1 MPEQHSALS
10 TEATMTQQKMPLNQQ
25 QLRPNLT
32 FYDLYPPTTDMLAE
46 VSQSLSAASPSLHPK
61 YFYDETGS
69 ALFDRI
75 TRTPEYYPTRTE
87 TELLTGYAEEIRA
100 RLGRPQA
107 IAEPGAGSCEKV
119 RLLLDAWQ
127 PHHYMPLEIS
137 RECLLDASQQLAGDF
152 PGVHISAV
160 CADYC
165 QTMAMPQ
172 ALAQSGQVVFFP
184 GSTIGNFEPSARAN
198 FLKGLRKLA
207 GPGGALLIGAD
218 LQKADTQLNAAY
230 NDAEGFTAAFNLN
243 ALHHLNRELDC
254 QFDTDNMRHVAF
266 YNREQQ
272 RIEMHLE
279 CLSDQHIQLGERSL
293 TLNSGTRIH
302 TENSYKFTVTSFSAE
317 LVAAGFTPLNCWTDP
332 QNLFSLHLAQ
342 A

>member
-1 MPEQHSALS
+1 MKH
-10 TEATMTQQKMPLNQQ
+10 QQTPLNHQ
-25 QLRPNLT
+25 QLCPNLT
-32 FYDLYPPTTDMLAE
+32 FYDLYPPATDMLAE
-46 VSQSLSAASPSLHPK
+46 VSQSLSAPGPSLHPK
-61 YFYDETGS
+61 YFYDEAGS

-87 TELLTGYAEEIRA
+87 TSLLTGYAEEIQA
-100 RLGRPQA
+100 RLNQPQT

-127 PHHYMPLEIS
+127 PRHYMPLEIS
-137 RECLLDASQQLAGDF
+137 RECLLGASRQLAQDF
-152 PGVHISAV
+152 PDVHISAV

-165 QTMAMPQ
+165 QAMAMPQ
-172 ALAQSGQVVFFP
+172 ALAQPGRVVFFP
-184 GSTIGNFEPSARAN
+184 GSTIGNFEPAARSE

-230 NDAEGFTAAFNLN
+230 NDALGLTAAFNLN
-243 ALHHLNRELDC
+243 ALHHLNRELNC

-266 YNREQQ
+266 YNRAQQ

-279 CLSDQHIQLGERSL
+279 CLCDQDIQLGERSL
-293 TLNSGTRIH
+293 TLKSGTRIH
-302 TENSYKFTVTSFSAE
+302 TENSYKFTVESFSAE
-317 LVAAGFTPLNCWTDP
+317 LVAAGFTPLSCWTDP
-332 QNLFSLHLAQ
+332 QSLFSLHLAQ

>member
-1 MPEQHSALS
+1 MPEQHTAFSI
-10 TEATMTQQKMPLNQQ
+10 EAMMKHQQTPLNQQ

-32 FYDLYPPTTDMLAE
+32 FYDLYPPTKDMLAE
-46 VSQSLSAASPSLHPK
+46 VSQSLSGANPSLHPK

-87 TELLTGYAEEIRA
+87 TGLLTDYAEEIHA
-100 RLGRPQA
+100 RLGQPQI

-127 PHHYMPLEIS
+127 PRHYMPVEIS
-137 RECLLDASQQLAGDF
+137 RECLLDASRQLAGDF
-152 PGVHISAV
+152 PNVHISAV

-165 QTMAMPQ
+165 QTIAMPD
-172 ALAQSGQVVFFP
+172 ALTQSGQVVFFP
-184 GSTIGNFEPSARAN
+184 GSTIGNFEPSARAD
-198 FLKGLRKLA
+198 FLKGLHNLA
-207 GPGGALLIGAD
+207 GAGGALLIGAD
-218 LQKADTQLNAAY
+218 LQKANTQLNAAY
-230 NDAEGFTAAFNLN
+230 NDAEGLTAAFNLN
-243 ALHHLNRELDC
+243 ALHHLNRKLDC
-254 QFDTDNMRHVAF
+254 QFDTANMRHVAF
-266 YNREQQ
+266 YNSDHQ

-279 CLSDQHIQLGERSL
+279 CLCDQHIQLGERSL
-293 TLNSGTRIH
+293 ILNSGTRIH
-302 TENSYKFTVTSFSAE
+302 TENSYKFTEQSFSAE
-317 LVAAGFTPLNCWTDP
+317 LIAAGFKPLNCWTDP